1 MPDTGDPILPAE
13 CASCV
18 APGDVPAGGSPGS
31 NQPPGKSPVQERFQA
46 LAERWKR
53 DTRFCSSRTK
63 MVNHP
68 AYQEIISLGKDAIP
82 LILTELRSEPHY
94 WFVALEALTGEDP
107 VTSQDRGVMPR
118 MVTAWLEWAR
128 ARGL

>member
-13 CASCV
+13 RSSSCA
-18 APGDVPAGGSPGS
+18 AQGEVPAGG
-31 NQPPGKSPVQERFQA
+31 PPSAKSSLQERFQA

-68 AYQEIISLGKDAIP
+68 AYQEIISLGKEAIP
-82 LILTELRSEPHY
+82 LILAELRTEPHY
-94 WFVALEALTGEDP
+94 WFAALQALTGEDP
-107 VTSQDRGVMPR
+107 VAPQDKGVMTR
-118 MVTAWLEWAR
+118 MATAWLEWAR
-128 ARGL
+128 TRGL